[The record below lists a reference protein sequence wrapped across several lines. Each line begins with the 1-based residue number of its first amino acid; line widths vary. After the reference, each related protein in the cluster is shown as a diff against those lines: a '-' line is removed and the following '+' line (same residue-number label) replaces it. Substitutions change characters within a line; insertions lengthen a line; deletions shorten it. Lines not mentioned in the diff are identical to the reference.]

1 MLQVVAPGADL
12 PASHPARGKTQV
24 SGAATAYVC
33 VGPVCSLPYTDP
45 EFLARWPRPCLTRRP
60 PTAPP
65 ANAVA
70 RLTVPSPV
78 GALTLFEHAG
88 AITDV
93 LWAASD
99 RLRNG
104 RPTPLLAEA
113 RDQLAAYF
121 AGRLRQFDLPLAPQG
136 TPFRQQGLGGDA
148 RDSRSAPPP
157 ATAISRSA
165 PTVRRAQSAA
175 PAAPTRSRS

>member
-1 MLQVVAPGADL
+1 MASPMPDAAP
-12 PASHPARGKTQV
+12 
-24 SGAATAYVC
+24 AA
-33 VGPVCSLPYTDP
+33 
-45 EFLARWPRPCLTRRP
+45 
-60 PTAPP
+60 APP

-93 LWAASD
+93 LWATSD

-113 RDQLAAYF
+113 RDQLTTYF

-136 TPFRQQGLGGDA
+136 TPFRQKVWAAMRTIPYGATASYGDLALLTDSAPRAVGGACGANPIPILIPCHRVLAADGGLGGYSGGGGLA
-148 RDSRSAPPP
+148 TKMQLLALEGVTVSR
-157 ATAISRSA
+157 
-165 PTVRRAQSAA
+165 
-175 PAAPTRSRS
+175 